1 MTTTTAN
8 STNRTSSISLRIRGD
23 QRAVIDRAAE
33 VTGTS
38 RTEFML
44 RASVRQAQD
53 ALLDQRLFVLSEQE
67 YDEFVAALDAPAKI
81 NPRLQ
86 KLMQKKASWEE

>member
-1 MTTTTAN
+1 MTIATAK
-8 STNRTSSISLRIRGD
+8 SASRGSSISLRIRGD
-23 QRAVIDRAAE
+23 QKAVIDRAAE

-44 RASVRQAQD
+44 RASVKEAQD

-86 KLMQKKASWEE
+86 KLMNTKASWE